1 MPRPLVFLALLG
13 FGLVSVQS
21 MAQDATATPPAGA
34 RAEKDPQRQ
43 IRHLSHLLDLSP
55 QQAAALAPV
64 VAQRQEEQL
73 SRLHQDTS
81 LDPRMRRDRL
91 RSIQRDTDAQIQSVL
106 TDSQKQKY
114 AQWKQQLSE
123 RRQQKRR
130 GGTGADDGE

>member
-1 MPRPLVFLALLG
+1 MHRPLMFIALLG

-43 IRHLSHLLDLSP
+43 IRHLSRLLDLSP

-64 VAQRQEEQL
+64 IAQRQQQL
-73 SRLHQDTS
+73 SRLRQDTS
-81 LDPRMRRDRL
+81 LDNRVRRDRL